1 MPEIGETLRETR
13 MRRRID
19 MTEVEAATKIRA
31 KYLRAL
37 ENEEWDLLPGPT
49 FVKTFLRTYA
59 EYLDLDPR
67 LLVEEYR
74 QRFERPAT
82 QDLTPFGPGMGS
94 GGRRRQ
100 RQRRPIGPFI
110 VIGLGVLVLL
120 GAFYLLGVSGPDDNE
135 PAPNASATATP
146 LATATPAPKGSTKKK
161 SSSKKRKAPTRVALR
176 LAALDTVYVCV
187 EGASGKAVVNA
198 QTLSKGQKTKTFLSR
213 RFRANFGSGA
223 VRMTVNGKSYKAAST
238 GRPIGYEM
246 RPGKRPR
253 KLRESVRAGLCAL

>member
-1 MPEIGETLRETR
+1 MEIGETLRETR

-82 QDLTPFGPGMGS
+82 QDLTPFGPGMGGS
-94 GGRRRQ
+94 RGRRRQ
-100 RQRRPIGPFI
+100 RQRRPIGPII
-110 VIGLGVLVLL
+110 VIGLGVIVLL
-120 GAFYLLGVSGPDDNE
+120 VAFYLLGISNRNDDE
-135 PAPNASATATP
+135 PPPSASSTTTPVATSTP
-146 LATATPAPKGSTKKK
+146 EPKGSTTKKK
-161 SSSKKRKAPTRVALR
+161 KKTKKKAPTRVSLR
-176 LAALDTVYVCV
+176 LVATGSVYACV
-187 EGASGKAVVNA
+187 EDAGGKAVVNA
-198 QTLSKGQKTKTFLSR
+198 VTLTRGQKTRTFTSK
-213 RFRANFGSGA
+213 RFRANFGSAA
-223 VRMTVNGKSYKAAST
+223 VRMVVGGKTYKVANT
-238 GRPIGYEM
+238 GRPIGYEI

-253 KLRESVRAGLCAL
+253 KLSESVRAGLCAL

>member
-1 MPEIGETLRETR
+1 MEIGETLRETR

-37 ENEEWDLLPGPT
+37 ENEEWELLPGPT

-94 GGRRRQ
+94 RGGRRRQ
-100 RQRRPIGPFI
+100 RPRRPIGPFV
-110 VIGLGVLVLL
+110 VIGLGVLILL
-120 GAFYLLGVSGPDDNE
+120 VAFYVLGVSGPDDNE
-135 PAPNASATATP
+135 PPPTASAT
-146 LATATPAPKGSTKKK
+146 
-161 SSSKKRKAPTRVALR
+161 R
-176 LAALDTVYVCV
+176 
-187 EGASGKAVVNA
+187 
-198 QTLSKGQKTKTFLSR
+198 
-213 RFRANFGSGA
+213 
-223 VRMTVNGKSYKAAST
+223 
-238 GRPIGYEM
+238 
-246 RPGKRPR
+246 
-253 KLRESVRAGLCAL
+253 

>member
-74 QRFERPAT
+74 QRYERPSS
-82 QDLTPFGPGMGS
+82 QDLTPFGPGMGAAR
-94 GGRRRQ
+94 GRGQRGRR
-100 RQRRPIGPFI
+100 RQRRPIGPFL
-110 VIGLGVLVLL
+110 VLALGVIVLV
-120 GAFYLLGVSGPDDNE
+120 GALAAIGVLWPTTDDE
-135 PAPNASATATP
+135 PPADRASSSPTPVATATARP
-146 LATATPAPKGSTKKK
+146 SSKSKKK
-161 SSSKKRKAPTRVALR
+161 AASKKKTKAPTRVTLR
-176 LAALDTVYVCV
+176 LTAT
-187 EGASGKAVVNA
+187 
-198 QTLSKGQKTKTFLSR
+198 
-213 RFRANFGSGA
+213 
-223 VRMTVNGKSYKAAST
+223 
-238 GRPIGYEM
+238 
-246 RPGKRPR
+246 
-253 KLRESVRAGLCAL
+253 

>member
-1 MPEIGETLRETR
+1 MEIGETLRETR

-94 GGRRRQ
+94 RGRKRQ

-110 VIGLGVLVLL
+110 VIGLGVIILLV
-120 GAFYLLGVSGPDDNE
+120 AFYLLGISTPNNDE
-135 PAPNASATATP
+135 PPPTASATGTP
-146 LATATPAPKGSTKKK
+146 VATATPAPKGSTTKKKK
-161 SSSKKRKAPTRVALR
+161 S
-176 LAALDTVYVCV
+176 
-187 EGASGKAVVNA
+187 
-198 QTLSKGQKTKTFLSR
+198 
-213 RFRANFGSGA
+213 
-223 VRMTVNGKSYKAAST
+223 
-238 GRPIGYEM
+238 
-246 RPGKRPR
+246 
-253 KLRESVRAGLCAL
+253 

>member
-74 QRFERPAT
+74 QRYERPTT
-82 QDLTPFGPGMGS
+82 QDLTPFGPGRGS
-94 GGRRRQ
+94 QRGRRRQ
-100 RQRRPIGPFI
+100 PRRRPVGPILVGVLGI
-110 VIGLGVLVLL
+110 VILLLALYALGKWGNDKKKETPVTQ
-120 GAFYLLGVSGPDDNE
+120 ATPT
-135 PAPNASATATP
+135 PTATA
-146 LATATPAPKGSTKKK
+146 KSTKKK
-161 SSSKKRKAPTRVALR
+161 ARKAKKKPAPTRVTLR
-176 LAALDTVYVCV
+176 LTASEHVYVCV
-187 EGASGKAVVNA
+187 VDAGGKQIVNGDFLEA
-198 QTLSKGQKTKTFLSR
+198 GQSTKTFRSR
-213 RFRANFGSGA
+213 RFRVNLGNAG
-223 VRMTVNGKSYKAAST
+223 VRMSVSGKRYSPANI
-238 GRPIGYEM
+238 GRPIGYEI
-246 RPGKRPR
+246 RPGHRPQR
-253 KLRESVRAGLCAL
+253 LSEKVRTGLCAT